1 MSLYINRAD
10 EALAQTDGTQ
20 LKPRFDAR
28 PWFDELRKIGGN
40 KPWYITYQPRML
52 FFPTLRPD
60 RILTASTVTEGEWR
74 TFILDRCCGEP
85 VATEVN
91 HIDDHQPTILTAA
104 LMEDRAE
111 KAREISAL
119 RLDNELL
126 RGQLAYMRQEQTST
140 PKIAFSWTTLFA
152 LVFIGFS
159 LCWHSANGL
168 TTTSTTQ
175 SMDPIGILKLNAW
188 LEEFVDRAKKI
199 VHTHHYTV
207 VNTVK
212 DSPSWIV
219 AQAITPYLWHAVTLF
234 LSVMT
239 VYKAEHRLISL
250 LFLAAAS
257 LSGGDWIFLASASL
271 QTPISA
277 TIQIVCVMISHID
290 PIGAI
295 CMSALAM
302 FVIFMASMCATN
314 TTFVQQSRAASINTV
329 VLTVSI
335 VLRTLKLPAMP
346 IAIGLA
352 IIRAYSILI
361 TPSAAT
367 IEVRSEDG
375 KVLSKEPVKPGLLFR
390 FKQRLRRF
398 AQVRTSMPPLVRVN
412 PTAVVRIETPDGIGT
427 GFFCANHIVTAGHVL
442 GPHKVASVCVG
453 NSKYQAPLTRH
464 IDGKDIALLK
474 IPQQLQNYPRLKIA
488 PKIETDW
495 LCVYSP
501 DESGAIIQSVVPG
514 NQVDDCLDYATPT
527 RDGMSGAPVVN
538 PDGRVMAVHLTNTG
552 FTGGA
557 QILTQADVTDPPKST
572 PAEDKLRAELE
583 ELKKQL
589 ATFTQSS
596 TQADVI
602 GLIREAM
609 AREMKILRSEINAEL
624 ANITQAQQDGFS
636 QTKKGKTKRGRGRI
650 KLRLAG
656 AKKRRQKGPV
666 FTEEEY
672 QRLLD
677 EGLTPD
683 EIRDTVDEL
692 YEEESAGFPE
702 WEEMSD
708 GYDPND
714 DWEFESDSDFGQKK
728 IKVLSFNQYLERH
741 YNPKDVRNMLDSLT
755 PADIDAVGPVY
766 PLIIKCSN
774 PELCSALLCYL
785 DRYAALNGLSPPTQ
799 GLPYTQRR
807 VPKKRE
813 AGPEPAGPEIHKLDA
828 WEALRLPPRRR
839 LVPEEYPVI
848 CNLPINRP
856 IFDTKLAD
864 DPLLGLLPPC
874 DPDLPFG
881 PATWGPEAYTKS
893 FEKFTYAQPS
903 KFWEL
908 YPEECAFADKQWRI
922 HYNFLEDSRVIHIT
936 STDKNMDSTP
946 GFPKCEEYESER
958 DYLETNGWGP
968 YIREFKRIDSGEK
981 PRVLWYCFLKKEILK
996 KEKIKDSDIRQI
1008 ICPDAIYS
1016 RIGAAL
1022 EQHQNTL
1029 MKKHTEDSSGQCGW
1043 TPFRGGFERT
1053 VRRLDRNHVIE
1064 FDWTR
1069 FDGTIPRAL
1078 FKHIKDLR
1086 WEKMNKT
1093 HRERYRHIHEWY
1105 VENLLT
1111 RYVLMPSGEVTIQ
1124 RRGNPSGQIS
1134 TTMDNNMVNFWLQAF
1149 EFAYLNK
1156 GKDIEAL
1163 WKEYDTIVYGDDRL
1177 STTPCLPED
1186 YVPRVVQM
1194 YKEVFGMWVKPEKV
1208 KVTDTVKGASFC
1220 GFTVGDNYQPI
1231 PSNPYKL
1238 WASLVTPCQ
1247 KLPDQTALCGKLLS
1261 YKILMHNS
1269 EDHPFKEYV
1278 EKCLAALEDGQIIP
1292 RLTDE
1297 QLDRLWRGG
1306 PKTSSNG

>member
-1 MSLYINRAD
+1 MSLYLNRAD
-10 EALAQTDGTQ
+10 EALAQHDSVQ
-20 LKPRFDAR
+20 LKARFDAR
-28 PWFDELRKIGGN
+28 NWFDDLRRIGPN

-52 FFPTLRPD
+52 FFPTTKPD
-60 RILTASTVTEGEWR
+60 RILTASTVSEGEWR
-74 TFILDRCCGEP
+74 TFYLDVCCG
-85 VATEVN
+85 VYTAVEVN
-91 HIDDHQPTILTAA
+91 HIDDHQPTILAAA
-104 LMEDRAE
+104 LIEDRAE
-111 KAREISAL
+111 KNRTISSL
-119 RLDNELL
+119 RLDNEIL
-126 RGQLAYMRQEQTST
+126 RGQLAMLRQEQQST
-140 PKIAFSWTTLFA
+140 PRLSLSWSTLFA
-152 LVFIGFS
+152 LVFLGFS
-159 LCWHSANGL
+159 LFWHSANAM
-168 TTTSTTQ
+168 TTTSTTY
-175 SMDPIGILKLNAW
+175 SRDPMGILKLNAW
-188 LEEFVDRAKKI
+188 LEDFVKEAKKVI
-199 VHTHHYTV
+199 HTHHYTV
-207 VNTVK
+207 VNTMK
-212 DSPSWIV
+212 TSPSWIV
-219 AQAITPYLWHAVTLF
+219 ASAIVPYLWQVVAVALG
-234 LSVMT
+234 VIT
-239 VYKAEHRLISL
+239 VYKSERKLLSL

-257 LSGGDWIFLASASL
+257 FSGGDWVFLASASM

-277 TIQIVCVMISHID
+277 IIQILCVLISHID

-295 CMSALAM
+295 CISALSM
-302 FVIFMASMCATN
+302 FIIFMASMCANN
-314 TTFVQQSRAASINTV
+314 TIFVQQSRAASVNTV
-329 VLTVSI
+329 VLIFSI
-335 VLRTLKLPAMP
+335 VLRTLKLPALP

-352 IIRAYSILI
+352 IIRAYSILV

-367 IEVRSEDG
+367 IEVRSDDG

-412 PTAVVRIETPDGIGT
+412 PTAVVRVETPDGVGT

-442 GPHKVASVCVG
+442 GPHKVAFICVG
-453 NSKYQAPLTRH
+453 NSKYQAALTRH
-464 IDGKDIALLK
+464 VEGKDIALLK

-488 PKIETDW
+488 TKIETDW

-501 DESGAIIQSVVPG
+501 EENGAIIQSVVPG
-514 NQVDDCLDYATPT
+514 NQCDDCLDYATPT

-583 ELKKQL
+583 DLKKQL

-596 TQADVI
+596 TQADIV

-609 AREMKILRSEINAEL
+609 AREMKVLRSELNKEL
-624 ANITQAQQDGFS
+624 TNLTQAQQDDFS

-656 AKKRRQKGPV
+656 AKKRRQRGPV
-666 FTEEEY
+666 FTEQEY
-672 QRLLD
+672 QELLD
-677 EGLTPD
+677 QGLSPD
-683 EIRDTVDEL
+683 DIRDMVDQL
-692 YEEESAGFPE
+692 YEEEAAGFPE

-708 GYDPND
+708 GYDPD
-714 DWEFESDSDFGQKK
+714 EDWEFESDSDFGQKK
-728 IKVLSFNQYLERH
+728 IVVKSFKQYLERS
-741 YNPKDVRNMLDSLT
+741 YNPKDVQSMLDSLT
-755 PADIDAVGPVY
+755 PADIEAIGPLF
-766 PLIIKCSN
+766 PLTIKCSN
-774 PELCSALLCYL
+774 PGLCSALLCCI

-799 GLPYTQRR
+799 GLTYTQRR
-807 VPKKRE
+807 VPKNRE
-813 AGPEPAGPEIHKLDA
+813 TGPEPAGPEIHQLDA
-828 WEALRLPPRRR
+828 WESLRLPPRRR
-839 LVPEEYPVI
+839 LVPEEYPVV

-881 PATWGPEAYTKS
+881 PAVWGPEAYTKS
-893 FEKFTYAQPS
+893 FEKFTYAKPS

-908 YPEECAFADKQWRI
+908 YPEECAFADKQWRK
-922 HYNFLEDSRVIHIT
+922 HYNFLEDSRVMHIT

-946 GFPKCEEYESER
+946 GYPKCEEYESER
-958 DYLETNGWGP
+958 DYLEDNGWGP

-996 KEKIKDSDIRQI
+996 KEKIKDGDIRQI

-1022 EQHQNTL
+1022 EQHQNSL

-1053 VRRLDRNHVIE
+1053 VKRLDRNYVIE

-1134 TTMDNNMVNFWLQAF
+1134 TTMDNNCVNYWLQAF

-1156 GKDIEAL
+1156 GKDIETL
-1163 WKEYDTIVYGDDRL
+1163 WKDYDTIVYGDDRL
-1177 STTPCLPED
+1177 STTPCLPDD

-1208 KVTDTVKGASFC
+1208 KVTKTVKGASFC

-1231 PSNPYKL
+1231 PSNPDKL

-1247 KLPDQTALCGKLLS
+1247 KLPDITALCGKLLS
-1261 YKILMHNS
+1261 YKILLHNM
-1269 EDHPFKEYV
+1269 EEHPFKEYV
-1278 EKCLAALEDGQIIP
+1278 EKCLAALEDGQTMP